1 MQNNWSFFHFFPT
14 NTIKRSSRALYIKQK
29 SVPLHHFCPNRQQQ
43 RLEIITKQ
51 QLYMKRILIALMLV
65 CFAVGQASAQMTDE
79 EVIEYVQEQHEA
91 GKSQTA
97 ILLDL
102 QRKGVKRDQL
112 IRLKEQYDAAQAQG
126 GAIGS
131 TSASTQAAGDRIRKP
146 NGDTQSTTQ
155 NNKSAV
161 ADVVSNVK
169 EIFGHD
175 LFKNDKLTFE
185 PNMNIATPAN
195 YVLGPGD
202 EVIIDIY
209 GTSQSSRTYA
219 ISPEGNIIIEKVGP
233 VAVAG
238 LTADQAQAKI
248 NSKMGSHYQGSSIK
262 LSVGQTRTVI
272 VNVLGEVINPGTY
285 TLSAFST
292 VFNALYLAG
301 GVTEIGTLRNIK
313 VSRGGRIISKIDVY
327 DYILNGK
334 LSGNVM
340 LQDNDA
346 IIVGAYDALVNI
358 SGAIKRP
365 MFYEMK
371 EGETVKALLEYAG
384 GFNSDANKNII
395 SVERKTNEG
404 LTVHSVEEWDFASF
418 AIQDGDSVNVKN
430 IIDRYQNMVEVTGA
444 VFYPGHYSISNE
456 CNSVRTLVEKAGGVM
471 ENAYTNL
478 VVLFRMKENRTRKAM
493 SIDLASIMNDNA
505 PDVIL
510 ENEDSLVISSEE
522 ELTRT
527 RVYHIYGPIAKPGS
541 FPYVENMTLEDA
553 IVAAGGLREEAL
565 LSNIEIARR
574 LQYTDERDSTFTKKA
589 KIYTFNIEDGLIVK
603 EGQSFALKPFD
614 VITIKRNPEFADV
627 AIVRISG
634 EVKYPGNY
642 SLEGRNDRLS
652 DLIKRAGGLTEAG
665 YAEGARFTRAISFN
679 EKERAIQLL
688 EIAHSADT
696 IDVEKIT
703 IKDNYSV
710 GIDAVTAMK
719 NPGCDKDIILRN
731 GDQVIIPP
739 LNNTVRISGE
749 VLYPNT
755 VPYVENKSASYY
767 INQAGG
773 TSSRGQRSKAFI
785 IYANGQVSR
794 LYHGRVRPGCEIVI
808 PTKPEKDD
816 NGKKTSVALA
826 GVSAL
831 STVGAVLISA
841 LRR

>member
-1 MQNNWSFFHFFPT
+1 MQN
-14 NTIKRSSRALYIKQK
+14 L
-29 SVPLHHFCPNRQQQ
+29 CPNRHQQG
-43 RLEIITKQ
+43 LGKITKPKQ
-51 QLYMKRILIALMLV
+51 YMKRFLFALMLAL
-65 CFAVGQASAQMTDE
+65 FAVGQVSAQMTDDE
-79 EVIEYVQEQHEA
+79 IIEYVQEQHEA

-97 ILLDL
+97 IFIDL
-102 QRKGVKRDQL
+102 QRKGVRRDQL
-112 IRLKEQYDAAQAQG
+112 LRLKEQFEATQSAT
-126 GAIGS
+126 S
-131 TSASTQAAGDRIRKP
+131 TSSTGATQTASGDRIRKA
-146 NGDTQSTTQ
+146 NGETQVAREETEDFAIVGLVQ
-155 NNKSAV
+155 NT
-161 ADVVSNVK
+161 K

-175 LFKNDKLTFE
+175 IFKTDKLTFE

-202 EVIIDIY
+202 KVLIDVY
-209 GTSQSSRTYA
+209 GTSQSSREYA
-219 ISPEGNIIIEKVGP
+219 ISPEGTIIIEKIGP
-233 VAVAG
+233 VEIAG
-238 LTADQAQAKI
+238 LTAEQAQAKVR
-248 NSKMGSHYQGSSIK
+248 SKMGQHYQGSSIK
-262 LSVGQTRTVI
+262 LTVGQTRTVI

-334 LSGNVM
+334 LTGNVM

-346 IIVGAYDALVNI
+346 IIVGAYDALVNV

-371 EGETVKALLEYAG
+371 EGETLKSLLDYSG
-384 GFNSDANKNII
+384 GFKSEANKSTI

-404 LTVHSVEEWDFASF
+404 LTVHTVEEWDFASF
-418 AIQDGDSVNVKN
+418 VVQDGDSVNVRE
-430 IIDRYQNMVEVTGA
+430 IIDRYKNMVEVSGA

-456 CNSVRTLVEKAGGVM
+456 CNSVRTLVEKAGGVL

-478 VVLFRMKENRTRKAM
+478 VVLFRMNENRTRKAM
-493 SIDLASIMNDNA
+493 SIDLAGIMSDNA

-522 ELTRT
+522 EINRT

-541 FPYVENMTLEDA
+541 YAYVDNMTLEDA

-574 LQYTDERDSTFTKKA
+574 LQYTDERDSTFNRKA
-589 KIYTFNIEDGLIVK
+589 KIFTFNIQDGLIAK
-603 EGQSFALKPFD
+603 DGQNFALKPFD

-627 AIVRISG
+627 SIVRITG

-665 YAEGARFTRAISFN
+665 FAEGTRFTRALMPN
-679 EKERAIQLL
+679 ERERALQLL
-688 EIAHSADT
+688 EMAHSADT
-696 IDVEKIT
+696 VDIDKIT
-703 IKDNYSV
+703 IKDRYPV
-710 GIDAVTAMK
+710 GVDLPTAMK
-719 NPGCDKDIILRN
+719 KPGGDKDIILRN
-731 GDQVIIPP
+731 GDQIVIPQRI
-739 LNNTVRISGE
+739 NTVRISGE

-755 VPYVENKSASYY
+755 VPYVEDKSASYY

-773 TSSRGQRSKAFI
+773 TSSNGQRSKAFI

-794 LYHGRVRPGCEIVI
+794 LYHGRIQPGCEIVI
-808 PTKPEKDD
+808 PTKPDKQVDTH
-816 NGKKTSVALA
+816 KASIALA

>member
-1 MQNNWSFFHFFPT
+1 
-14 NTIKRSSRALYIKQK
+14 
-29 SVPLHHFCPNRQQQ
+29 
-43 RLEIITKQ
+43 
-51 QLYMKRILIALMLV
+51 MKRILIALMLACLV
-65 CFAVGQASAQMTDE
+65 VGQVSAQMTDE

-112 IRLKEQYDAAQAQG
+112 IRLKEQYDAAQAQSG
-126 GAIGS
+126 VTGS
-131 TSASTQAAGDRIRKP
+131 TSTSTQAAGDRIRKS
-146 NGDTQSTTQ
+146 NGDTQSTSGS
-155 NNKSAV
+155 NDAIV

-175 LFKNDKLTFE
+175 IFKNDKLTFE
-185 PNMNIATPAN
+185 PNMNIATPAG
-195 YVLGPGD
+195 YILGPGD
-202 EVIIDIY
+202 EILIDIY
-209 GTSQSSRTYA
+209 GTSQSSQKYA
-219 ISPEGNIIIEKVGP
+219 ISPEGVIIIEKIGP
-233 VAVAG
+233 VAIAG
-238 LTADQAQAKI
+238 LTAEQAQAKVI
-248 NSKMGSHYQGSSIK
+248 SKMGGHYQGSSIK
-262 LSVGQTRTVI
+262 LTVGQTRTVI

-334 LSGNVM
+334 LTGNVM

-418 AIQDGDSVNVKN
+418 AVQDGDSVNVKN

-478 VVLFRMKENRTRKAM
+478 VVLFRMNENRTRKAM
-493 SIDLASIMNDNA
+493 SINLAGIMNNNV

-510 ENEDSLVISSEE
+510 ENEDSLVVSSNEE
-522 ELTRT
+522 ITRA
-527 RVYHIYGPIAKPGS
+527 RRYYIHGPLAKQGA

-565 LSNIEIARR
+565 LTNIEIARR
-574 LQYTDERDSTFTKKA
+574 LQYTDERDSTYNKKA
-589 KIYTFNIEDGLIVK
+589 KIYTFNIENGLMVK
-603 EGQSFALKPFD
+603 EGQNFALKPYD
-614 VITIKRNPEFADV
+614 VITIKKNPEFADV
-627 AIVRISG
+627 AIVHVGG

-642 SLEGRNDRLS
+642 SLQSRQDRLS

-665 YAEGARFTRAISFN
+665 FVEGARFTRAISAN
-679 EKERAIQLL
+679 EKERSLQLL

-703 IKDNYSV
+703 IKDRYAV
-710 GIDAVTAMK
+710 GIDLAEAMK
-719 NPGCDKDIILRN
+719 KPGSDKDIILRN
-731 GDQVIIPP
+731 GDQIIIPQH
-739 LNNTVRISGE
+739 NNTVRISGE

-755 VPYVENKSASYY
+755 VPYVEDKSASYY

-773 TSSRGQRSKAFI
+773 TSNKGQRSKAFI

-794 LYHGRVRPGCEIVI
+794 LYHGRIRPGCEIVI
-808 PTKPEKDD
+808 PTKVDKHVDPQ
-816 NGKKTSVALA
+816 KTSIALA

>member
-1 MQNNWSFFHFFPT
+1 
-14 NTIKRSSRALYIKQK
+14 
-29 SVPLHHFCPNRQQQ
+29 
-43 RLEIITKQ
+43 
-51 QLYMKRILIALMLV
+51 MKRILIALMLACLV
-65 CFAVGQASAQMTDE
+65 VGQVSAQMTDE

-112 IRLKEQYDAAQAQG
+112 IRLKEQYDAAQAQSG
-126 GAIGS
+126 VTGS
-131 TSASTQAAGDRIRKP
+131 TSISTQAAGDRIRKS
-146 NGDTQSTTQ
+146 NGDTQSTSGS
-155 NNKSAV
+155 NDAIV

-175 LFKNDKLTFE
+175 IFKNDKLTFE
-185 PNMNIATPAN
+185 PNMNIATPAG
-195 YVLGPGD
+195 YILGPGD
-202 EVIIDIY
+202 EILIDIY
-209 GTSQSSRTYA
+209 GTSQSSQKYA
-219 ISPEGNIIIEKVGP
+219 ISPEGTIIIEKIGP
-233 VAVAG
+233 VAIAG
-238 LTADQAQAKI
+238 LTTEQAQAKVI
-248 NSKMGSHYQGSSIK
+248 SKMGGHYQGSSIK
-262 LSVGQTRTVI
+262 LTVGQTRTVI

-334 LSGNVM
+334 LTGNVM

-371 EGETVKALLEYAG
+371 EGETLKSLLDYSG
-384 GFNSDANKNII
+384 GFKSEANKSIV

-404 LTVHSVEEWDFASF
+404 LTVHSVDEWDFASF
-418 AIQDGDSVNVKN
+418 IVQDGDSVNVKD

-444 VFYPGHYSISNE
+444 VFYPGHYSITNE
-456 CNSVRTLVEKAGGVM
+456 CNSVRTLIEKAGGVK

-478 VVLFRMKENRTRKAM
+478 IVLFRMNENRTRKAM
-493 SIDLASIMNDNA
+493 SIDLAGIMNNNV

-510 ENEDSLVISSEE
+510 ENEDSLVVSSDEE
-522 ELTRT
+522 ITRS
-527 RVYHIYGPIAKPGS
+527 RKYHIYGPIAKPGAYA
-541 FPYVENMTLEDA
+541 YVENMTLEDA

-574 LQYTDERDSTFTKKA
+574 LQYTDERDTTYNQKA
-589 KIYTFNIEDGLIVK
+589 KIYTFNIENGLMAK
-603 EGQSFALKPFD
+603 EGQNFALKPHD

-627 AIVRISG
+627 AIVSIVG

-642 SLEGRNDRLS
+642 SLQSRKDRLS

-665 YAEGARFTRAISFN
+665 FAEGARFTRPISAN
-679 EKERAIQLL
+679 ERERSLQLL

-696 IDVEKIT
+696 VDVEKIT
-703 IKDNYSV
+703 IKDRYAV
-710 GIDAVTAMK
+710 GIDLVEAMK
-719 NPGCDKDIILRN
+719 NPGSTKDIVLRS
-731 GDQVIIPP
+731 GDQIIVPQY
-739 LNNTVRISGE
+739 NSTVRISGE

-755 VPYVENKSASYY
+755 VPYVEDKSASYY

-773 TSSRGQRSKAFI
+773 TSSKGQRSKAFI

-808 PTKPEKDD
+808 PTKPEKSID
-816 NGKKTSVALA
+816 NQKASITLA

-831 STVGAVLISA
+831 STVGAVIISA

>member
-1 MQNNWSFFHFFPT
+1 
-14 NTIKRSSRALYIKQK
+14 
-29 SVPLHHFCPNRQQQ
+29 
-43 RLEIITKQ
+43 
-51 QLYMKRILIALMLV
+51 MKRILIALMLACLV
-65 CFAVGQASAQMTDE
+65 VGQVSAQMTDE

-112 IRLKEQYDAAQAQG
+112 IRLKEQYDAAQAQSG
-126 GAIGS
+126 VTGS
-131 TSASTQAAGDRIRKP
+131 TSTSTQAAGDRTRKS
-146 NGDTQSTTQ
+146 NGDTQSTSGS
-155 NNKSAV
+155 NDAIV

-175 LFKNDKLTFE
+175 IFKNDKLTFE
-185 PNMNIATPAN
+185 PNMNIATPAG
-195 YVLGPGD
+195 YILGPGD
-202 EVIIDIY
+202 EILIDIY
-209 GTSQSSRTYA
+209 GTSQSSQKYA
-219 ISPEGNIIIEKVGP
+219 ISPEGVIIIEKIGP
-233 VAVAG
+233 VAIAG
-238 LTADQAQAKI
+238 LTAEQAQAKVI
-248 NSKMGSHYQGSSIK
+248 SKMGGHYQGSSIK
-262 LSVGQTRTVI
+262 LTVGQTRTVI
-272 VNVLGEVINPGTY
+272 VNVLGEVVNPGTY

-334 LSGNVM
+334 LTGNVM

-418 AIQDGDSVNVKN
+418 AVQDGDSVNVKN

-478 VVLFRMKENRTRKAM
+478 VVLFRMNEDRTRKAM
-493 SIDLASIMNDNA
+493 SINLAGIMNNNV

-510 ENEDSLVISSEE
+510 ENEDSLVVSSDEE
-522 ELTRT
+522 ITRA
-527 RVYHIYGPIAKPGS
+527 RRYHIYGPLAKQGE

-565 LSNIEIARR
+565 LTNIEIARR
-574 LQYTDERDSTFTKKA
+574 LQYTDERDSTYNKKA
-589 KIYTFNIEDGLIVK
+589 KVYTFNIENGLIVK
-603 EGQSFALKPFD
+603 EGQNFALKPFD
-614 VITIKRNPEFADV
+614 VITIKRNPEFADI
-627 AIVRISG
+627 AIVHVGG

-642 SLEGRNDRLS
+642 SLQSRQDRLS

-665 YAEGARFTRAISFN
+665 FVEGARFTRAISAN
-679 EKERAIQLL
+679 EKERSLQLL

-703 IKDNYSV
+703 IKDRYAV
-710 GIDAVTAMK
+710 GIDLAEAMK
-719 NPGCDKDIILRN
+719 KPGSDKDIILRN
-731 GDQVIIPP
+731 GDQIIIPQH
-739 LNNTVRISGE
+739 NNTVRISGE

-755 VPYVENKSASYY
+755 VPYVEDKSASYY

-773 TSSRGQRSKAFI
+773 TSNKGQRSKAFI

-794 LYHGRVRPGCEIVI
+794 LYHGRIRPGCEIVI
-808 PTKPEKDD
+808 PTKVDKHVDPQ
-816 NGKKTSVALA
+816 KTSIALA

>member
-1 MQNNWSFFHFFPT
+1 
-14 NTIKRSSRALYIKQK
+14 
-29 SVPLHHFCPNRQQQ
+29 
-43 RLEIITKQ
+43 
-51 QLYMKRILIALMLV
+51 MKRILIALMLACLV
-65 CFAVGQASAQMTDE
+65 VGQVSAQMTDE

-112 IRLKEQYDAAQAQG
+112 IRLKEQYDAAQAQSG
-126 GAIGS
+126 VTGS
-131 TSASTQAAGDRIRKP
+131 TSTSTQAAGDRTRKS
-146 NGDTQSTTQ
+146 NGDTQSTSGS
-155 NNKSAV
+155 NDAIV

-175 LFKNDKLTFE
+175 IFKNDKLTFE
-185 PNMNIATPAN
+185 PNMNIATPAG
-195 YVLGPGD
+195 YILGPGD
-202 EVIIDIY
+202 EILIDIY
-209 GTSQSSRTYA
+209 GTSQSSQKYA
-219 ISPEGNIIIEKVGP
+219 ISPEGVIIIEKIGP
-233 VAVAG
+233 VAIAG
-238 LTADQAQAKI
+238 LTAEQAQAKVI
-248 NSKMGSHYQGSSIK
+248 SKMGGHYQGSSIK
-262 LSVGQTRTVI
+262 LTVGQTRTVI
-272 VNVLGEVINPGTY
+272 VNVLGEVVNPGTY

-334 LSGNVM
+334 LTGNVM

-418 AIQDGDSVNVKN
+418 AVQDGDSINVKN

-478 VVLFRMKENRTRKAM
+478 VVLFRMNENRTRKAM
-493 SIDLASIMNDNA
+493 SINLAGIMNNNV

-510 ENEDSLVISSEE
+510 ENEDSLVVSSNEE
-522 ELTRT
+522 ITRA
-527 RVYHIYGPIAKPGS
+527 RKYYIHGPLAKQGA

-565 LSNIEIARR
+565 LTNIEIARR
-574 LQYTDERDSTFTKKA
+574 LQYTDERDSTYNKKA
-589 KIYTFNIEDGLIVK
+589 KIYTFNIENGLMVK
-603 EGQSFALKPFD
+603 EGQNFALKPYD
-614 VITIKRNPEFADV
+614 VITIKKNPEFADV
-627 AIVRISG
+627 AIVHVGG

-642 SLEGRNDRLS
+642 SLQSRQDRLS

-665 YAEGARFTRAISFN
+665 FAEGARFTRAISAN
-679 EKERAIQLL
+679 EKERSLQLL

-696 IDVEKIT
+696 VDVEKIT
-703 IKDNYSV
+703 IKDRYAV
-710 GIDAVTAMK
+710 GIDLVEAMK
-719 NPGCDKDIILRN
+719 KPGSTKDIVLRT
-731 GDQVIIPP
+731 GDQIIVPQY
-739 LNNTVRISGE
+739 NNTVRISGE

-755 VPYVENKSASYY
+755 VPYVEDKSASYY

-773 TSSRGQRSKAFI
+773 TSSKGQRSKAFI

-808 PTKPEKDD
+808 PTKPEKTVDTQ
-816 NGKKTSVALA
+816 KASVALA

-831 STVGAVLISA
+831 STVGAVIISA
-841 LRR
+841 MRR

>member
-1 MQNNWSFFHFFPT
+1 
-14 NTIKRSSRALYIKQK
+14 
-29 SVPLHHFCPNRQQQ
+29 
-43 RLEIITKQ
+43 
-51 QLYMKRILIALMLV
+51 MKRILIALMLACLV
-65 CFAVGQASAQMTDE
+65 VGQVSAQMTDE

-112 IRLKEQYDAAQAQG
+112 IRLKEQYDAAQAQSG
-126 GAIGS
+126 VTGS
-131 TSASTQAAGDRIRKP
+131 TSTSTQAAGDRIRKS
-146 NGDTQSTTQ
+146 NGDTQSTSGS
-155 NNKSAV
+155 NDAIV

-175 LFKNDKLTFE
+175 IFKNDKLTFE
-185 PNMNIATPAN
+185 PNMNIATPAG
-195 YVLGPGD
+195 YILGPGD
-202 EVIIDIY
+202 EILIDIY
-209 GTSQSSRTYA
+209 GTSQSSQKYA
-219 ISPEGNIIIEKVGP
+219 ISPEGTIIIEKIGP
-233 VAVAG
+233 VAIAG
-238 LTADQAQAKI
+238 LTAEQAQAKVI
-248 NSKMGSHYQGSSIK
+248 SKMGGHYQGSSIK
-262 LSVGQTRTVI
+262 LTVGQTRTVI
-272 VNVLGEVINPGTY
+272 VNVLGEVVNPGTY

-334 LSGNVM
+334 LTGNVM

-418 AIQDGDSVNVKN
+418 AVQDGDSVNVKN

-478 VVLFRMKENRTRKAM
+478 VVLFRMNENRTRKAM
-493 SIDLASIMNDNA
+493 SINLAGIMNNNV

-510 ENEDSLVISSEE
+510 ENEDSLVVSSNEE
-522 ELTRT
+522 ITRA
-527 RVYHIYGPIAKPGS
+527 RKYYIHGPLAKQGA

-565 LSNIEIARR
+565 LTNIEIARR
-574 LQYTDERDSTFTKKA
+574 LQYTDERDSTYNKKA
-589 KIYTFNIEDGLIVK
+589 KIYTFNIENGLMVK
-603 EGQSFALKPFD
+603 EGQNFALKPYD
-614 VITIKRNPEFADV
+614 VITIKKNPEFADV
-627 AIVRISG
+627 AIVHVGG

-642 SLEGRNDRLS
+642 SLQSRQDRLS

-665 YAEGARFTRAISFN
+665 FAEGARFTRAISAN
-679 EKERAIQLL
+679 EKERSLQLL

-696 IDVEKIT
+696 VDVEKIT
-703 IKDNYSV
+703 IKDRYAV
-710 GIDAVTAMK
+710 GIDLVEAMK
-719 NPGCDKDIILRN
+719 KPGSTKDIVLRT
-731 GDQVIIPP
+731 GDQIIVPQY
-739 LNNTVRISGE
+739 NNTVRISGE

-755 VPYVENKSASYY
+755 VPYVEDKSASYY

-773 TSSRGQRSKAFI
+773 TSSKGQRSKAFI

-808 PTKPEKDD
+808 PTKPEKTVDTQ
-816 NGKKTSVALA
+816 KASVALA

-831 STVGAVLISA
+831 STVGAVIISA
-841 LRR
+841 MRR

>member
-1 MQNNWSFFHFFPT
+1 
-14 NTIKRSSRALYIKQK
+14 
-29 SVPLHHFCPNRQQQ
+29 
-43 RLEIITKQ
+43 
-51 QLYMKRILIALMLV
+51 MKRILIALMLACLV
-65 CFAVGQASAQMTDE
+65 VGQVSAQMTDE

-112 IRLKEQYDAAQAQG
+112 IRLKEQYDAAQAQSG
-126 GAIGS
+126 VTGS
-131 TSASTQAAGDRIRKP
+131 TSTSTQAAGDRTRKS
-146 NGDTQSTTQ
+146 NGDTQST
-155 NNKSAV
+155 SGSDDAIV

-175 LFKNDKLTFE
+175 IFKNDKLTFE
-185 PNMNIATPAN
+185 PNMNIATPAG
-195 YVLGPGD
+195 YILGPGD
-202 EVIIDIY
+202 EILIDIY
-209 GTSQSSRTYA
+209 GTSQSSQKYA
-219 ISPEGNIIIEKVGP
+219 ISPEGVIIIEKIGP
-233 VAVAG
+233 VAIAG
-238 LTADQAQAKI
+238 LTAEQAQAKVI
-248 NSKMGSHYQGSSIK
+248 SKMGGHYQGSSIK
-262 LSVGQTRTVI
+262 LTVGQTRTVI
-272 VNVLGEVINPGTY
+272 VNVLGEVVNPGTY

-334 LSGNVM
+334 LTGNVM

-418 AIQDGDSVNVKN
+418 AVQDGDSVNVKN

-456 CNSVRTLVEKAGGVM
+456 CNSVRTLIEKAGGVK

-478 VVLFRMKENRTRKAM
+478 VVLFRMNENRTRKAM
-493 SIDLASIMNDNA
+493 SINLAGIMSNNA
-505 PDVIL
+505 PDIIL
-510 ENEDSLVISSEE
+510 ENEDSLVVSSDEGI
-522 ELTRT
+522 TRA
-527 RVYHIYGPIAKPGS
+527 RRYHIYGPLAKQGE

-565 LSNIEIARR
+565 LTNIEIARR
-574 LQYTDERDSTFTKKA
+574 LQYTDERDSTYNKKA
-589 KIYTFNIEDGLIVK
+589 KVYTFNIENGLIVK
-603 EGQSFALKPFD
+603 EGQNFALKPFD
-614 VITIKRNPEFADV
+614 VITIKRNPEFADI
-627 AIVRISG
+627 AIVHVGG

-642 SLEGRNDRLS
+642 SLQSRQDRLS

-665 YAEGARFTRAISFN
+665 FVEGARFTRAISAN
-679 EKERAIQLL
+679 EKERSLQLL

-703 IKDNYSV
+703 IKDRYAV
-710 GIDAVTAMK
+710 GIDLAEAMK
-719 NPGCDKDIILRN
+719 KPGSDKDIILRN
-731 GDQVIIPP
+731 GDQIIIPQH
-739 LNNTVRISGE
+739 NNTVRISGE

-755 VPYVENKSASYY
+755 VPYVEDKSASYY

-773 TSSRGQRSKAFI
+773 TSNKGQRSKAFI

-794 LYHGRVRPGCEIVI
+794 LYHGRIRPGCEIVI
-808 PTKPEKDD
+808 PTKVDKHVDPQ
-816 NGKKTSVALA
+816 KTSIALA

>member
-1 MQNNWSFFHFFPT
+1 
-14 NTIKRSSRALYIKQK
+14 
-29 SVPLHHFCPNRQQQ
+29 
-43 RLEIITKQ
+43 
-51 QLYMKRILIALMLV
+51 MKRILIALMLACLV
-65 CFAVGQASAQMTDE
+65 VGQVSAQMTDE

-112 IRLKEQYDAAQAQG
+112 IRLKEQYDAAQAQSG
-126 GAIGS
+126 VTGS
-131 TSASTQAAGDRIRKP
+131 TSNSTQAAGDRIRKS
-146 NGDTQSTTQ
+146 NGDTQSTSGS
-155 NNKSAV
+155 NDAIV

-175 LFKNDKLTFE
+175 IFKNDKLTFE
-185 PNMNIATPAN
+185 PNMNIATPAG
-195 YVLGPGD
+195 YILGPGD
-202 EVIIDIY
+202 EILIDIY
-209 GTSQSSRTYA
+209 GTSQSSQKYA
-219 ISPEGNIIIEKVGP
+219 ISPEGTIIIEKIGP
-233 VAVAG
+233 VAIAG
-238 LTADQAQAKI
+238 LTAEQAQAKVI
-248 NSKMGSHYQGSSIK
+248 SKMGGHYQGSSIK
-262 LSVGQTRTVI
+262 LTVGQTRTVI

-334 LSGNVM
+334 LTGNVM

-418 AIQDGDSVNVKN
+418 AVQDGDSVNVKN

-478 VVLFRMKENRTRKAM
+478 VVLFRMNENRTRKAM
-493 SIDLASIMNDNA
+493 SINLAGIMNNNV

-510 ENEDSLVISSEE
+510 ENEDSLVVSSNEE
-522 ELTRT
+522 ITRA
-527 RVYHIYGPIAKPGS
+527 RKYYIHGPLAKQGA

-565 LSNIEIARR
+565 LTNIEIARR
-574 LQYTDERDSTFTKKA
+574 LQYTDERDSTYNKKA
-589 KIYTFNIEDGLIVK
+589 KIYTFNIENGLMVK
-603 EGQSFALKPFD
+603 EGQNFALKPYD
-614 VITIKRNPEFADV
+614 VITIKKNPEFADV
-627 AIVRISG
+627 AIVHIGG

-642 SLEGRNDRLS
+642 SLQSRKDRLS

-665 YAEGARFTRAISFN
+665 FAEGARFTRAISAN
-679 EKERAIQLL
+679 EKERSLQLL

-696 IDVEKIT
+696 VDVEKIT
-703 IKDNYSV
+703 IKDRYAV
-710 GIDAVTAMK
+710 GIDLVEAMK
-719 NPGCDKDIILRN
+719 KPGSTKDIVLRT
-731 GDQVIIPP
+731 GDQIIVPQY
-739 LNNTVRISGE
+739 NNTVRISGE

-755 VPYVENKSASYY
+755 VPYVEDKSASYY

-773 TSSRGQRSKAFI
+773 TSSKGQRSKAFI

-808 PTKPEKDD
+808 PTKPEKTVDTQ
-816 NGKKTSVALA
+816 KASVALA

-831 STVGAVLISA
+831 STVGAVIISA
-841 LRR
+841 MRR

>member
-1 MQNNWSFFHFFPT
+1 
-14 NTIKRSSRALYIKQK
+14 
-29 SVPLHHFCPNRQQQ
+29 
-43 RLEIITKQ
+43 
-51 QLYMKRILIALMLV
+51 MKRTLIALMLI
-65 CFAVGQASAQMTDE
+65 CFAAGQVSAQMTDE
-79 EVIEYVQEQHEA
+79 EVIEYVQEQNEA

-102 QRKGVKRDQL
+102 QRKGVSRDQL
-112 IRLKEQYDAAQAQG
+112 IRLKEQYDAAQGQSS
-126 GAIGS
+126 GAS
-131 TSASTQAAGDRIRKP
+131 PTEATSRSAGDRIRKA
-146 NGDTQSTTQ
+146 NGDMQQ
-155 NNKSAV
+155 NTRKSEDAFT
-161 ADVVSNVK
+161 DLVSNVK

-175 LFKNDKLTFE
+175 IFKNDNLTFE
-185 PNMNIATPAN
+185 PNMNIATPAG

-219 ISPEGNIIIEKVGP
+219 ISPEGTIIIEKIGP
-233 VAVAG
+233 MAIAG
-238 LTADQAQAKI
+238 LTAEQAQAKI
-248 NSKMGSHYQGSSIK
+248 SSKMGSHYQGSSIK
-262 LSVGQTRTVI
+262 LTVGQTRTVI

-334 LSGNVM
+334 LTGNIM

-358 SGAIKRP
+358 DGAVKRP

-384 GFNSDANKNII
+384 GFNSNANKNVI
-395 SVERKTNEG
+395 SIERKTNDG
-404 LTVHSVEEWDFASF
+404 LTVHTVEEWDFASF
-418 AIQDGDSVNVKN
+418 TVQDGDSVNVKE

-444 VFYPGHYSISNE
+444 VFYPGHYSISDQ
-456 CNSVRTLVEKAGGVM
+456 CNSVRTLVEKAGGTL

-478 VVLFRMKENRTRKAM
+478 IVLFRMNENRTRRAM
-493 SIDLASIMNDNA
+493 SIDLAGIMNGNA

-510 ENEDSLVISSEE
+510 ENEDSLVVSSDEE
-522 ELTRT
+522 ITRA
-527 RVYHIYGPIAKPGS
+527 RKYHIYGPLAKQGA

-553 IVAAGGLREEAL
+553 IVAAGGLKEEAL

-574 LQYTDERDSTFTKKA
+574 LHYTDERDSTYNKKA
-589 KIYTFNIEDGLIVK
+589 KVYTFNIEDGLIVK
-603 EGQSFALKPFD
+603 EGQNFELKPFD
-614 VITIKRNPEFADV
+614 VITIKRNPEYADV
-627 AIVRISG
+627 TIVNIGG

-642 SLEGRNDRLS
+642 SLQSRKDRLS
-652 DLIKRAGGLTEAG
+652 DLIKRAGGLTDAG
-665 YAEGARFTRAISFN
+665 FAEGARFTRSISTN
-679 EKERAIQLL
+679 EKERSLQLL

-703 IKDNYSV
+703 IKDRYSV
-710 GIDAVTAMK
+710 GIDLVGAMK
-719 NPGCDKDIILRN
+719 NPGGAKDIILRS
-731 GDQVIIPP
+731 GDQITIPQ

-755 VPYVENKSASYY
+755 VPYVEDKSVSYY

-773 TSSRGQRSKAFI
+773 TNSNGLRSKAFI
-785 IYANGQVSR
+785 VYANGQVSR
-794 LYHGRVRPGCEIVI
+794 INHGRVRPGCEIVI
-808 PTKPEKDD
+808 PTKPKKED
-816 NGKKTSVALA
+816 NGKKASVAIA

-841 LRR
+841 LRK

>member
-1 MQNNWSFFHFFPT
+1 
-14 NTIKRSSRALYIKQK
+14 
-29 SVPLHHFCPNRQQQ
+29 
-43 RLEIITKQ
+43 
-51 QLYMKRILIALMLV
+51 MKRILIALMLACLV
-65 CFAVGQASAQMTDE
+65 VGQVSAQMTDE

-112 IRLKEQYDAAQAQG
+112 IRLKEQYDAAQAQSG
-126 GAIGS
+126 VTGS
-131 TSASTQAAGDRIRKP
+131 TSTSTQAAGDRTRKS
-146 NGDTQSTTQ
+146 NGDTQSTSGS
-155 NNKSAV
+155 NDAIV

-175 LFKNDKLTFE
+175 IFKNDKLTFE
-185 PNMNIATPAN
+185 PNMNIATPAG
-195 YVLGPGD
+195 YILGPGD
-202 EVIIDIY
+202 EILIDIY
-209 GTSQSSRTYA
+209 GTSQSSQKYA
-219 ISPEGNIIIEKVGP
+219 ISPEGVIIIEKIGP
-233 VAVAG
+233 VAIAG
-238 LTADQAQAKI
+238 LTAEQAQAKVI
-248 NSKMGSHYQGSSIK
+248 SKMGGHYQGSSIK
-262 LSVGQTRTVI
+262 LTVGQTRTVI
-272 VNVLGEVINPGTY
+272 VNVLGEVVNPGTY

-334 LSGNVM
+334 LTGNVM

-418 AIQDGDSVNVKN
+418 AVQDGDSVNVKN

-456 CNSVRTLVEKAGGVM
+456 CNSVRTLIEKAGGVK

-478 VVLFRMKENRTRKAM
+478 VVLFRMNENRTRKAM
-493 SIDLASIMNDNA
+493 SINLAGIMSNNA
-505 PDVIL
+505 PDIIL
-510 ENEDSLVISSEE
+510 ENEDSLVVSSDEGI
-522 ELTRT
+522 TRA
-527 RVYHIYGPIAKPGS
+527 RRYHIYGPLAKQGE

-565 LSNIEIARR
+565 LTNIEIARR
-574 LQYTDERDSTFTKKA
+574 LQYTDERDSTYNKKA
-589 KIYTFNIEDGLIVK
+589 KVYTFNIENGLIVK
-603 EGQSFALKPFD
+603 EGQNFALKPFD
-614 VITIKRNPEFADV
+614 VITIKRNPEFADI
-627 AIVRISG
+627 AIVHVGG

-642 SLEGRNDRLS
+642 SLQSRQDRLS

-665 YAEGARFTRAISFN
+665 FVEGARFTRAISAN
-679 EKERAIQLL
+679 EKERSLQLL

-703 IKDNYSV
+703 IKDRYAV
-710 GIDAVTAMK
+710 GIDLAEAMK
-719 NPGCDKDIILRN
+719 KPGSDKDIILRN
-731 GDQVIIPP
+731 GDQIVIPQH
-739 LNNTVRISGE
+739 NNTVRISGE

-755 VPYVENKSASYY
+755 VPYVEDKSASYY

-773 TSSRGQRSKAFI
+773 TSNKGQRSKAFI

-794 LYHGRVRPGCEIVI
+794 LYHGRIRPGCEIVI
-808 PTKPEKDD
+808 PTKVDKHVDPQ
-816 NGKKTSVALA
+816 KTSIALA

>member
-1 MQNNWSFFHFFPT
+1 
-14 NTIKRSSRALYIKQK
+14 
-29 SVPLHHFCPNRQQQ
+29 
-43 RLEIITKQ
+43 
-51 QLYMKRILIALMLV
+51 MKRILFALMLTLFV
-65 CFAVGQASAQMTDE
+65 CGQVSAQMSDE
-79 EVIEYVQEQHEA
+79 EVIEYVQEQHDA
-91 GKSQTA
+91 GKNQTA
-97 ILLDL
+97 ILLEL

-112 IRLKEQYDAAQAQG
+112 IRLKEQFEAAKSESSFSQT
-126 GAIGS
+126 GA
-131 TSASTQAAGDRIRKP
+131 TQTTTGDRIRKA
-146 NGDTQSTTQ
+146 NGDTQKRGEEEDDLAIVGLVQDTKQ
-155 NNKSAV
+155 
-161 ADVVSNVK
+161 
-169 EIFGHD
+169 IFGHD
-175 LFKNDKLTFE
+175 IFKNDKLTFE

-202 EVIIDIY
+202 QVLIDIY
-209 GTSQSSRTYA
+209 GTSQSSREYSV
-219 ISPEGNIIIEKVGP
+219 SPEGTIIIEKIGP
-233 VAVAG
+233 VAIAG
-238 LTADQAQAKI
+238 LTAEQAQAKV
-248 NSKMGSHYQGSSIK
+248 NSKMGAHYQGSSIK
-262 LSVGQTRTVI
+262 LTVGQTRTVI
-272 VNVLGEVINPGTY
+272 VNVLGEVVNPGTY

-334 LSGNVM
+334 LTGNVM

-365 MFYEMK
+365 MYYEMK
-371 EGETVKALLEYAG
+371 EGETLKSLLDYSG
-384 GFNSDANKNII
+384 GFKSEANKSII
-395 SVERKTNEG
+395 SIERKTNEG

-418 AIQDGDSVNVKN
+418 VVQDGDSVNVKD

-456 CNSVRTLVEKAGGVM
+456 CNSVRTLIEKAGGVK

-478 VVLFRMKENRTRKAM
+478 IVLFRMNENRTRKAM
-493 SIDLASIMNDNA
+493 SIDLTGIMNNSV

-510 ENEDSLVISSEE
+510 ENEDSLVVSSDEE
-522 ELTRT
+522 ITRA
-527 RVYHIYGPIAKPGS
+527 RKYHIYGPLAKNGA

-565 LSNIEIARR
+565 LTNIEIARR
-574 LQYTDERDSTFTKKA
+574 LQYTDERDSTYNQKA
-589 KIYTFNIEDGLIVK
+589 KIFTFNIENGLLVK
-603 EGQSFALKPFD
+603 EGQNFALKPFD
-614 VITIKRNPEFADV
+614 VITIKKNPEFADV
-627 AIVRISG
+627 AIVHVGG

-642 SLEGRNDRLS
+642 SLQSRKDRLS

-665 YAEGARFTRAISFN
+665 FAEGARFTRAISQN
-679 EKERAIQLL
+679 ERERSLQLL

-696 IDVEKIT
+696 VDVEKIT
-703 IKDNYSV
+703 IKDRYAV
-710 GIDAVTAMK
+710 GIDLVEAMK
-719 NPGCDKDIILRN
+719 KPGSTKDIILRS
-731 GDQVIIPP
+731 GDQIIVPQY
-739 LNNTVRISGE
+739 NNTVRISGE

-755 VPYVENKSASYY
+755 VPYVEDKSASYY

-773 TSSRGQRSKAFI
+773 TSSNGQRSKAFI

-808 PTKPEKDD
+808 PTKPEKSIDTQ
-816 NGKKTSVALA
+816 KASVALA

>member
-1 MQNNWSFFHFFPT
+1 
-14 NTIKRSSRALYIKQK
+14 
-29 SVPLHHFCPNRQQQ
+29 
-43 RLEIITKQ
+43 
-51 QLYMKRILIALMLV
+51 MKRILIALMLACLV
-65 CFAVGQASAQMTDE
+65 VGQVSAQMTDE

-112 IRLKEQYDAAQAQG
+112 IRLKEQYDAAQAQSG
-126 GAIGS
+126 VTGS
-131 TSASTQAAGDRIRKP
+131 TSTSTQAAGDRTRKS
-146 NGDTQSTTQ
+146 NGDTQSTSGS
-155 NNKSAV
+155 NDAIV

-175 LFKNDKLTFE
+175 IFKNDKLTFE
-185 PNMNIATPAN
+185 PNMNIATPAG
-195 YVLGPGD
+195 YILGPGD
-202 EVIIDIY
+202 EILIDIY
-209 GTSQSSRTYA
+209 GTSQSSQKYA
-219 ISPEGNIIIEKVGP
+219 ISPEGTIIIEKIGP
-233 VAVAG
+233 VAIAG
-238 LTADQAQAKI
+238 LTAEQAQAKVI
-248 NSKMGSHYQGSSIK
+248 SKMGGHYQGSSIK
-262 LSVGQTRTVI
+262 LTVGQTRTVI
-272 VNVLGEVINPGTY
+272 VNVLGEVVNPGTY

-334 LSGNVM
+334 LTGNVM

-418 AIQDGDSVNVKN
+418 AVQDGDSVNVKN

-478 VVLFRMKENRTRKAM
+478 VVLFRMNENRTRKAM
-493 SIDLASIMNDNA
+493 SINLAGIMNNNV

-510 ENEDSLVISSEE
+510 ENEDSLVVSSNEE
-522 ELTRT
+522 ITRA
-527 RVYHIYGPIAKPGS
+527 RKYYIHGPLAKQGA

-565 LSNIEIARR
+565 LTNIEIARR
-574 LQYTDERDSTFTKKA
+574 LQYTDERDSTYNKKA
-589 KIYTFNIEDGLIVK
+589 KIYTFNIENGLMVK
-603 EGQSFALKPFD
+603 EGQNFALKPYD
-614 VITIKRNPEFADV
+614 VITIKKNPEFADV
-627 AIVRISG
+627 AIVHVGG

-642 SLEGRNDRLS
+642 SLQSRQDRLS

-665 YAEGARFTRAISFN
+665 FVEGARFTRAISAN
-679 EKERAIQLL
+679 EKERSLQLL

-703 IKDNYSV
+703 IKDRYAV
-710 GIDAVTAMK
+710 GIDLAEAMK
-719 NPGCDKDIILRN
+719 KPGSDKDIILRN
-731 GDQVIIPP
+731 GDQIIIPQH
-739 LNNTVRISGE
+739 NNTVRISGE

-755 VPYVENKSASYY
+755 VPYVEDKSASYY

-773 TSSRGQRSKAFI
+773 TSNKGQRSKAFI

-794 LYHGRVRPGCEIVI
+794 LYHGRIRPGCEIVI
-808 PTKPEKDD
+808 PTKVDKHVDPQ
-816 NGKKTSVALA
+816 KTSIALA

>member
-1 MQNNWSFFHFFPT
+1 
-14 NTIKRSSRALYIKQK
+14 
-29 SVPLHHFCPNRQQQ
+29 
-43 RLEIITKQ
+43 
-51 QLYMKRILIALMLV
+51 MKRILIALMLACLV
-65 CFAVGQASAQMTDE
+65 VGQVSAQMTDE

-112 IRLKEQYDAAQAQG
+112 IRLKEQYDAAQAQSG
-126 GAIGS
+126 VTGS
-131 TSASTQAAGDRIRKP
+131 TSTSTQAAGDRTRKS
-146 NGDTQSTTQ
+146 NGDTQSTSGS
-155 NNKSAV
+155 NDAIV

-175 LFKNDKLTFE
+175 IFKNDKLTFE
-185 PNMNIATPAN
+185 PNMNIATPAG
-195 YVLGPGD
+195 YILGPGD
-202 EVIIDIY
+202 EILIDIY
-209 GTSQSSRTYA
+209 GTSQSSQKYA
-219 ISPEGNIIIEKVGP
+219 ISPEGVIIIEKIGP
-233 VAVAG
+233 VAIAG
-238 LTADQAQAKI
+238 LTAEQAQAKVI
-248 NSKMGSHYQGSSIK
+248 SKMGGHYQGSSIK
-262 LSVGQTRTVI
+262 LTVGQTRTVI
-272 VNVLGEVINPGTY
+272 VNVLGEVVNPGTY

-334 LSGNVM
+334 LTGNVM

-418 AIQDGDSVNVKN
+418 AVQDGDSINVKN

-456 CNSVRTLVEKAGGVM
+456 CNSVRTLIEKAGGVK

-478 VVLFRMKENRTRKAM
+478 IVLFRMNENRTRKAM
-493 SIDLASIMNDNA
+493 SINLAGIMSNNA
-505 PDVIL
+505 PDIIL
-510 ENEDSLVISSEE
+510 ENEDSLVVSSDEE
-522 ELTRT
+522 ITRA
-527 RVYHIYGPIAKPGS
+527 RRYHIYGPLAKQGE

-553 IVAAGGLREEAL
+553 IVAAGGLREDAL
-565 LSNIEIARR
+565 LTNIEIARR
-574 LQYTDERDSTFTKKA
+574 LQYTDERDSTYNKKA
-589 KIYTFNIEDGLIVK
+589 KVYTFNIENGLIVK
-603 EGQSFALKPFD
+603 EGQNFALKPFD

-627 AIVRISG
+627 AIVHIGG

-642 SLEGRNDRLS
+642 SLQSRQDRLS

-665 YAEGARFTRAISFN
+665 FVEGARFTRAISAN
-679 EKERAIQLL
+679 EKERSLQLL

-703 IKDNYSV
+703 IKDRYAV
-710 GIDAVTAMK
+710 GIDLAEAMK
-719 NPGCDKDIILRN
+719 KPGSDKDIILRN
-731 GDQVIIPP
+731 GDQIIIPQH
-739 LNNTVRISGE
+739 NNTVRISGE

-755 VPYVENKSASYY
+755 VPYVEDKSASYY

-773 TSSRGQRSKAFI
+773 TSNKGQRSKAFI

-794 LYHGRVRPGCEIVI
+794 LYHGRIRPGCEIVI
-808 PTKPEKDD
+808 PTKVDKHVDPQ
-816 NGKKTSVALA
+816 KTSIALA

>member
-1 MQNNWSFFHFFPT
+1 
-14 NTIKRSSRALYIKQK
+14 
-29 SVPLHHFCPNRQQQ
+29 
-43 RLEIITKQ
+43 
-51 QLYMKRILIALMLV
+51 MKRILIALMLACLV
-65 CFAVGQASAQMTDE
+65 VGQVSAQMTDE

-112 IRLKEQYDAAQAQG
+112 IRLKEQYDAAQAQSG
-126 GAIGS
+126 VTGS
-131 TSASTQAAGDRIRKP
+131 TSTSTQAAGDRTRKS
-146 NGDTQSTTQ
+146 NGDTQST
-155 NNKSAV
+155 SGSDDAIV

-175 LFKNDKLTFE
+175 IFKNDKLTFE
-185 PNMNIATPAN
+185 PNMNIATPAG
-195 YVLGPGD
+195 YILGPGD
-202 EVIIDIY
+202 EILIDIY
-209 GTSQSSRTYA
+209 GTSQSSQKYA
-219 ISPEGNIIIEKVGP
+219 ISPEGVIIIEKIGP
-233 VAVAG
+233 VAIAG
-238 LTADQAQAKI
+238 LTAEQAQAKVI
-248 NSKMGSHYQGSSIK
+248 SKMGGHYQGSSIK
-262 LSVGQTRTVI
+262 LTVGQTRTVI
-272 VNVLGEVINPGTY
+272 VNVLGEVVNPGTY

-334 LSGNVM
+334 LTGNVM

-418 AIQDGDSVNVKN
+418 AVQDGDSVNVKN

-456 CNSVRTLVEKAGGVM
+456 CNSVRTLIEKAGGVK

-478 VVLFRMKENRTRKAM
+478 IVLFRMNENRTRKAM
-493 SIDLASIMNDNA
+493 SINLAGIMSNNA
-505 PDVIL
+505 PDIIL
-510 ENEDSLVISSEE
+510 ENEDSLVVSSDEGI
-522 ELTRT
+522 TRA
-527 RVYHIYGPIAKPGS
+527 RRYHIYGPLAKQGE

-565 LSNIEIARR
+565 LTNIEIARR
-574 LQYTDERDSTFTKKA
+574 LQYTDERDSTYNKKA
-589 KIYTFNIEDGLIVK
+589 KVYTFNIENGLIVK
-603 EGQSFALKPFD
+603 EGQNFALKPFD
-614 VITIKRNPEFADV
+614 VITIKRNPEFADI
-627 AIVRISG
+627 AIVHVGG

-642 SLEGRNDRLS
+642 SLQSRQDRLS

-665 YAEGARFTRAISFN
+665 FVEGARFTRAISAN
-679 EKERAIQLL
+679 EKERSLQLL

-703 IKDNYSV
+703 IKDRYAV
-710 GIDAVTAMK
+710 GIDLAEAMK
-719 NPGCDKDIILRN
+719 KPGSDKDIILRN
-731 GDQVIIPP
+731 GDQIIIPQH
-739 LNNTVRISGE
+739 NNTVRISGE

-755 VPYVENKSASYY
+755 VPYVEDKSASYY

-773 TSSRGQRSKAFI
+773 TSNKGQRSKAFI

-794 LYHGRVRPGCEIVI
+794 LYHGRIRPGCEIVI
-808 PTKPEKDD
+808 PTKVDKHVDPQ
-816 NGKKTSVALA
+816 KTSIALA

>member
-1 MQNNWSFFHFFPT
+1 
-14 NTIKRSSRALYIKQK
+14 
-29 SVPLHHFCPNRQQQ
+29 
-43 RLEIITKQ
+43 
-51 QLYMKRILIALMLV
+51 MKRILIALMLACLV
-65 CFAVGQASAQMTDE
+65 VGQVSAQMTDE

-112 IRLKEQYDAAQAQG
+112 IRLKEQYDAAQAQSG
-126 GAIGS
+126 VTGS
-131 TSASTQAAGDRIRKP
+131 TSTSTQTAGDRIRKS
-146 NGDTQSTTQ
+146 NGDTQSTSGS
-155 NNKSAV
+155 NDAIV

-175 LFKNDKLTFE
+175 IFKNDKLTFE
-185 PNMNIATPAN
+185 PNMNIATPAG
-195 YVLGPGD
+195 YILGPGD
-202 EVIIDIY
+202 EILIDIY
-209 GTSQSSRTYA
+209 GTSQSSQKYA
-219 ISPEGNIIIEKVGP
+219 ISPEGVIIIEKIGP
-233 VAVAG
+233 VAIAG
-238 LTADQAQAKI
+238 LTAEQAQAKVI
-248 NSKMGSHYQGSSIK
+248 GKMGGHYQGSSIK
-262 LSVGQTRTVI
+262 LTVGQTRTVI
-272 VNVLGEVINPGTY
+272 VNVLGEVVNPGTY

-334 LSGNVM
+334 LTGNVM

-418 AIQDGDSVNVKN
+418 AVQDGDSVNVKN

-478 VVLFRMKENRTRKAM
+478 VVLFRMNEDRTRKAM
-493 SIDLASIMNDNA
+493 SINLAGIMNNNV

-510 ENEDSLVISSEE
+510 ENEDSLVVSSDEE
-522 ELTRT
+522 ITRA
-527 RVYHIYGPIAKPGS
+527 RRYHIYGPLAKQGE

-565 LSNIEIARR
+565 LTNIEIARR
-574 LQYTDERDSTFTKKA
+574 LQYTDERDSTYNKKA
-589 KIYTFNIEDGLIVK
+589 KVYTFNIENGLIVK
-603 EGQSFALKPFD
+603 EGQNFALKPFD
-614 VITIKRNPEFADV
+614 VITIKRNPEFADI
-627 AIVRISG
+627 AIVHVGG

-642 SLEGRNDRLS
+642 SLQSRQDRLS

-665 YAEGARFTRAISFN
+665 FVEGARFTRAISAN
-679 EKERAIQLL
+679 EKERSLQLL

-703 IKDNYSV
+703 IKDRYAV
-710 GIDAVTAMK
+710 GIDLAEAMK
-719 NPGCDKDIILRN
+719 KPGSDKDIILRN
-731 GDQVIIPP
+731 GDQIIIPQH
-739 LNNTVRISGE
+739 NNTVRISGE

-755 VPYVENKSASYY
+755 VPYVEDKSASYY

-773 TSSRGQRSKAFI
+773 TSNKGQRSKAFI

-794 LYHGRVRPGCEIVI
+794 LYHGRIRPGCEIVI
-808 PTKPEKDD
+808 PTKVDKHVDPQ
-816 NGKKTSVALA
+816 KTSIALA